1 MKKIIALLVIL
12 SFLFVVL
19 AVMELLPDPLQSKAE
34 SLSKKIFPA
43 QDKLKKKVDKHT
55 DTINKSAMQ
64 EE

>member
-1 MKKIIALLVIL
+1 
-12 SFLFVVL
+12 
-19 AVMELLPDPLQSKAE
+19 MELLPDPLQSKAE